1 MSSTDKPTSVV
12 AAENVD
18 VEALLEKFDSES
30 NYRKLAGFVGLLV
43 AAIAIAMSLFHYYTA
58 GFGILLAMQQ
68 RAVHL
73 IFVMVLAFLLWP
85 ASKKLSRFRLP
96 WYDVL
101 LALAGLGVGAYILLN
116 YHALLLRAGIP
127 TPLDVAVGI
136 LAIALVLE
144 ITRRTI
150 GPELPIVAV
159 VFLVYANLGPYFPS
173 PLGHRGYSIRSIVEH
188 IFLTTEG
195 IYGTPL
201 GVSST
206 FVFLFILYGAFL
218 EKTGVGQFFI
228 DLAFAAT
235 GHMRGGPAKTAVLA
249 SGLMGSISGS
259 SVANTVTTGA
269 FTIPAMKRVGYSP
282 EFAGAVEAAA
292 STGGQIMPPVMGAA
306 AFIMSE
312 MTGIPYLQIVKAAT
326 IPAILYYLAVATMVH
341 FEALK
346 KGLVGLPKALLPDPR
361 ATLKRGWHLLIP
373 LIAILYFLMAGRS
386 PFRAAFYS
394 INIAVV
400 VAVIGAYIK
409 RERPLGIRDI
419 LKALENGARSA
430 VGVASACACAG
441 IIVGV
446 VTLTGLGL
454 KFSSLVLSVG
464 DGNMLL
470 TLFMTMI
477 ASLILGMGLPT
488 TAKYIVLATMAAPAL
503 VALGV
508 PLIAAH
514 LFILYFGVVADITPP
529 VALAA
534 YAGAGIAGGNAM
546 KTCVLA
552 LKLAL
557 AGFLIP
563 YMFTL
568 SPALLLIDVTW
579 IEAVHNIVTACIGIV
594 ALAGGVQNFFLTD
607 TRLTERALLFISA
620 FALIDP
626 GLLTDFIG
634 ITSLALV
641 YFLQKARLQKS
652 CLENSGLTPPQNAN

>member
-1 MSSTDKPTSVV
+1 LSNTERPTSMTAIDDV
-12 AAENVD
+12 N

-30 NYRKLAGFVGLLV
+30 KYRKFAGTVGLV
-43 AAIAIAMSLFHYYTA
+43 VSAIAIVTSLFHYYTA
-58 GFGILLAMQQ
+58 GFGILPAVQQ

-73 IFVMVLAFLLWP
+73 IFVMILAFLLRP
-85 ASKKLSRFRLP
+85 ASKKLSRFHLP
-96 WYDVL
+96 WYDVI
-101 LALAGLGVGAYILLN
+101 LALAGIGVGAYLLVN
-116 YHALLLRAGIP
+116 FKALLFRAGMP
-127 TPLDVAVGI
+127 TPLDIAVGI
-136 LAIALVLE
+136 LAIILVLE

-150 GPELPIVAV
+150 GPELPIVAI
-159 VFLVYANLGPYFPS
+159 VFLVYAYLGPYIPS
-173 PLGHRGYSIRSIVEH
+173 PLGHRGYSINSIVEH

-195 IYGTPL
+195 IFGTPL

-218 EKTGVGQFFI
+218 DKTGVGQFFI

-269 FTIPAMKRVGYSP
+269 FTIPAMKRVGYSAD
-282 EFAGAVEAAA
+282 FAGAVEAAA

-312 MTGIPYLQIVKAAT
+312 MTGIPYLQIIKAAA
-326 IPAILYYLAVATMVH
+326 IPAILYYLAVGTMVH

-346 KGLVGLPKALLPDPR
+346 KGLVGLPKHLLPD
-361 ATLKRGWHLLIP
+361 AKDTLRRGWHLLIP
-373 LIAILYFLMAGRS
+373 LIAILYFLLAGRS
-386 PFRAAFYS
+386 PFKAAYYS

-400 VAVIGAYIK
+400 VAVVGALLRK
-409 RERPLGIRDI
+409 ERPMGIKDI
-419 LKALENGARSA
+419 LKALENGARGA
-430 VGVASACACAG
+430 VGVAAACACAG

-454 KFSSLVLSVG
+454 RFSSLVVSIG
-464 DGNMLL
+464 AGNIML
-470 TLFMTMI
+470 TLFMTMV

-488 TAKYIVLATMAAPAL
+488 TAKYIILATMAAPAL
-503 VALGV
+503 VQLGV

-514 LFILYFGVVADITPP
+514 LFVLYFGVIADITPP

-534 YAGAGIAGGNAM
+534 YAGAGISGGNAT
-546 KTCVLA
+546 KTGFIA

-563 YMFTL
+563 YMFAI
-568 SPALLLIDVTW
+568 SPALLLVDVTW
-579 IEAVHNIVTACIGIV
+579 LEAVHNIVTASIGIV
-594 ALAGGVQNFFLTD
+594 ALAAGVQSYLLTD
-607 TRLTERALLFISA
+607 TRLIERALLFLSA

-626 GLLTDFIG
+626 GPLTDIVGIG
-634 ITSLALV
+634 SLILA
-641 YFLQKARLQKS
+641 YFLQKARIAKAQRSLQ
-652 CLENSGLTPPQNAN
+652 